1 MSQEIIVG
9 LDIGTTKVCAV
20 VGEVRDDQVEIVL
33 YWPRGLEGLTDRL
46 QDLQHRIVPTGAVW
60 AVIPKKKYARK
71 WGIDFSWEELQA
83 AGLQT
88 DLVDNKVAS
97 IDEET
102 YGTRFVIRAE
112 FRDKYRD

>member
-1 MSQEIIVG
+1 MQIWDADGADETDG
-9 LDIGTTKVCAV
+9 RGFFIGSETH
-20 VGEVRDDQVEIVL
+20 RF
-33 YWPRGLEGLTDRL
+33 
-46 QDLQHRIVPTGAVW
+46 QDLQHRIVPTGAIW

-71 WGIDFSWEELQA
+71 WGIDFTWEELQA

-112 FRDKYRD
+112 YRDKYRD